1 MKKKELRAL
10 PTLRATDKMMQMA
23 RADEFK
29 KRKQRYGV
37 WVEGYER
44 GFYLRSQVYGGILKV
59 AVYLTEYMRMGVRD
73 AAFEVYVDKEHS
85 RFLTYD
91 RLRDRWRTAKVDC
104 LPWPR
109 YVYYSTGHYIHPHE
123 AKTIQRYFDGAHGG
137 YTGLLE
143 YQKEVRED
151 SLRRKYQRETAPW
164 DADLAQTPPM
174 PKDWERWYRKVG
186 IPENYIFYQYSRKGT
201 RMGYCTY
208 CEREVPDRK
217 SVV

>member
-37 WVEGYER
+37 WVEGYEK
-44 GFYLRSQVYGGILKV
+44 GFYLRSQVYGRILKV

-123 AKTIQRYFDGAHGG
+123 AKTIQQYFGGAHGG

-151 SLRRKYQRETAPW
+151 SLPTQVSAGNGPLGCRPRPDTANAEGLGALVSESGHPGK
-164 DADLAQTPPM
+164 LYFLSVQ
-174 PKDWERWYRKVG
+174 PKRDQDGLLHLLRAGGAY
-186 IPENYIFYQYSRKGT
+186 P
-201 RMGYCTY
+201 
-208 CEREVPDRK
+208 
-217 SVV
+217 